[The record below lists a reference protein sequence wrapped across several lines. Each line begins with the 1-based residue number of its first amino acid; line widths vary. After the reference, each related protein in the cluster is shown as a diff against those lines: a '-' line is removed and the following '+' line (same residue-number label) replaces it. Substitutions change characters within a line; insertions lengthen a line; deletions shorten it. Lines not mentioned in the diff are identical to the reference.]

1 MCSGYLL
8 LRVFVEFVSLA
19 LDGLFGKEV
28 VK

>member
-19 LDGLFGKEV
+19 LHGLFRKEV
-28 VK
+28 VQ